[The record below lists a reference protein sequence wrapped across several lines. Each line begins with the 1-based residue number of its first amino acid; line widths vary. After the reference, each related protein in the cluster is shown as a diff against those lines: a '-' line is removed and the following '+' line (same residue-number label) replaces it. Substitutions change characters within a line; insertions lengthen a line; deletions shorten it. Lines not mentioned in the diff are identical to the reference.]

1 MRKTYDCSCL
11 GCGKLTT
18 TTGLSRHV
26 CFGVRGYDDIR
37 GYWTR
42 KRYSSKYRKIPFN
55 LSGAE
60 MIELFELAGITP
72 ADITNKDPN
81 GYNLCRVGDEGPY
94 EMGNC
99 YFATHSDNGKRVI

>member
-1 MRKTYDCSCL
+1 
-11 GCGKLTT
+11 
-18 TTGLSRHV
+18 
-26 CFGVRGYDDIR
+26 
-37 GYWTR
+37 
-42 KRYSSKYRKIPFN
+42 
-55 LSGAE
+55 